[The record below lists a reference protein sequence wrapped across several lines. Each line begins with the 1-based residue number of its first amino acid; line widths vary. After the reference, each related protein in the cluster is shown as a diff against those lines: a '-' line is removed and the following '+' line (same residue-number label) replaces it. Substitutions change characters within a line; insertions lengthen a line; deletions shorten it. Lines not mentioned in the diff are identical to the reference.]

1 MGRPQIILPNK
12 GGASQIYHQ
21 IRAAASS
28 ADADQMQLGGARDYG
43 SVLLSR
49 EMINSRA

>member
-1 MGRPQIILPNK
+1 MGRPQIIFPNK

-28 ADADQMQLGGARDYG
+28 ADQMQLGGARDYG